1 MAGHG
6 YDEVTDLG
14 LAYKIDA
21 GVTKTKS
28 CKQLKCIHCGTIPI
42 YEVVSVEKRCKT
54 DSKKDEQFLEQT
66 KVKKTCTFKQH
77 LKAVMFTELPV

>member
-21 GVTKTKS
+21 GVTETKS
-28 CKQLKCIHCGTIPI
+28 CKQLKCIACRSITI
-42 YEVVSVEKRCKT
+42 YEVVSVEKRYTT
-54 DSKKDEQFLEQT
+54 DSEKGKQFL
-66 KVKKTCTFKQH
+66 
-77 LKAVMFTELPV
+77 

>member
-14 LAYKIDA
+14 LVYKIGA

-28 CKQLKCIHCGTIPI
+28 CKQLKCMDCRTIPL
-42 YEVVSVEKRCKT
+42 YKVVSVEKRCKT

-66 KVKKTCTFKQH
+66 KIKKTCTFKQH
-77 LKAVMFTELPV
+77 LKAVMFTELLV

>member
-21 GVTKTKS
+21 GVTETKS
-28 CKQLKCIHCGTIPI
+28 CKQLKCVYCRPITI

-54 DSKKDEQFLEQT
+54 DSKKDKQFLQQT
-66 KVKKTCTFKQH
+66 KVKKICTSKQH
-77 LKAVMFTELPV
+77 FKAVLVTELLV

>member
-21 GVTKTKS
+21 GVTERKS
-28 CKQLKCIHCGTIPI
+28 FKQLKCIDCRSITI
-42 YEVVSVEKRCKT
+42 YDASVEERYKT
-54 DSKKDEQFLEQT
+54 DSEKDEQFL
-66 KVKKTCTFKQH
+66 
-77 LKAVMFTELPV
+77 